1 MAGIFPDLFGA
12 GAGDGLLPFGAA
24 PLMPGGID
32 GNRNAILGYLAGA
45 LQGGNLGQSIG
56 RGLQGWA
63 GGAQRDTAEQ
73 GQRAVLQYV
82 GEQQDM
88 DPALKSALMQNPA
101 LAMHYL
107 QARIRPRVT
116 SDIAHYEYAKKQG
129 FGGTLADF
137 IQNKHSGAGK
147 PQP

>member
-1 MAGIFPDLFGA
+1 
-12 GAGDGLLPFGAA
+12 
-24 PLMPGGID
+24 
-32 GNRNAILGYLAGA
+32 
-45 LQGGNLGQSIG
+45 
-56 RGLQGWA
+56 
-63 GGAQRDTAEQ
+63 
-73 GQRAVLQYV
+73 
-82 GEQQDM
+82 M

-101 LAMHYL
+101 LAMHYV

>member
-12 GAGDGLLPFGAA
+12 PAGDGVLPLGAA
-24 PLMPGGID
+24 SVAPSVID
-32 GNRNAILGYLAGA
+32 KNRNALVGYLAGA

-56 RGLQGWA
+56 RGLQGWI

-73 GQRAVLQYV
+73 GQRAALQYV

-101 LAMHYL
+101 LAMQYL
-107 QARIRPRVT
+107 HIRARPHVT
-116 SDIAHYEYAKKQG
+116 NDMAHYEYARKQG

-137 IQNKHSGAGK
+137 IQSKHSGRRG
-147 PQP
+147 PQR